1 MKGLFLAL
9 LGLVIGAG
17 FLVSA
22 AFSDQVTPYTNYYG
36 FGAVNESGSNSPAPT
51 SGENMGED
59 MVGPQSGVTL
69 EQQNGSYGSIPSL
82 SSNSTEDS
90 MGRST
95 GEPYFPGVNSRCIG
109 VSGGVAC

>member
-22 AFSDQVTPYTNYYG
+22 AFSGQVTPYTNYYG
-36 FGAVNESGSNSPAPT
+36 FGVVNESGSKSPAT
-51 SGENMGED
+51 TNGENMGEN
-59 MVGPQSGVTL
+59 MASPESGVTL
-69 EQQNGSYGSIPSL
+69 QQHNGSYGSMTDL
-82 SSNSTEDS
+82 SSNPSENS
-90 MGRST
+90 MGPST